1 VSVLKVIRAGA
12 MVLSLAAAAA
22 VQAQTAS
29 NAKVG
34 IVNMGQAIF
43 ATAEGKQAM
52 AQLETE
58 FAPREKQMEEIS
70 KRVNEFRQQ
79 LSANQANVSDE
90 QRAKAQVQGQRLT
103 EQLNRKQTEYQQD
116 VKTAQSEAA
125 DRIGRKMME
134 VLDRYARQNGFAAVF
149 DASAGDSM
157 VLLAS
162 PQIDLTQEMV
172 KLYDQAYPAKAS
184 AVATKPAASTAKP
197 AITPTKK
204 P

>member
-1 VSVLKVIRAGA
+1 VRVLKVIRAGA
-12 MVLSLAAAAA
+12 MVLSLVSVAS
-22 VQAQTAS
+22 VQAQTGANS
-29 NAKVG
+29 KVG
-34 IVNMGQAIF
+34 IVNMGQAVF

-58 FAPREKQMEEIS
+58 FAPRQRQMEEIN
-70 KRVNEFRQQ
+70 KRLNEFRQQ
-79 LSANQANVSDE
+79 LSSNQADVSNE

-116 VKTAQSEAA
+116 VKAAQSDAG

-149 DASAGDSM
+149 DASSGDSV

-172 KLYDQAYPAKAS
+172 KLYDQAYPTKAS
-184 AVATKPAASTAKP
+184 AAGTKPAASTPKP
-197 AITPTKK
+197 TTPSSKK